1 MQPSGAV
8 LFPTML
14 PGFAIRVAFSQLG
27 HLTLQP
33 EMSGL
38 DVCDLFDYSAILP
51 SGSVVPEL

>member
-1 MQPSGAV
+1 
-8 LFPTML
+8 ML